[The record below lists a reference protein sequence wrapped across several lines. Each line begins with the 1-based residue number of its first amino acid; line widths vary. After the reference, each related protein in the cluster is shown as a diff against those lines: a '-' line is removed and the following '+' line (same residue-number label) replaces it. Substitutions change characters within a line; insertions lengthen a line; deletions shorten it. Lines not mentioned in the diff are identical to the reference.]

1 MLPGLVT
8 LGLSAVS
15 VPRCLAGEKMGAE
28 VSGEPERII
37 KFSHF
42 KSMWTLVSIGGLILQ
57 SFVTWELNDYRRFW
71 FSYTMD
77 ISL

>member
-8 LGLSAVS
+8 LGLSVVA
-15 VPRCLAGEKMGAE
+15 VPRLLASEEMEAE
-28 VSGEPERII
+28 VSGKPERITKI
-37 KFSHF
+37 SHF
-42 KSMWTLVSIGGLILQ
+42 KSMWTLVPISGLIPQ
-57 SFVTWELNDYRRFW
+57 SFVAWEMNDYRRFW